1 MRAKKVKKYEGLLSK
16 IRDLIRLMTKNS
28 NGYDERYMIIKFK
41 SHDKLPLNKTTEIP
55 SMVIFAKII
64 IIWK

>member
-41 SHDKLPLNKTTEIP
+41 SHDKLPLNKATEIP

-64 IIWK
+64 II

>member
-28 NGYDERYMIIKFK
+28 NGYDERYMIIKCK

-55 SMVIFAKII
+55 SMVVFAKII
-64 IIWK
+64 II

>member
-41 SHDKLPLNKTTEIP
+41 
-55 SMVIFAKII
+55 
-64 IIWK
+64 

>member
-41 SHDKLPLNKTTEIP
+41 SHDKLPLNKTTEIS

-64 IIWK
+64 II